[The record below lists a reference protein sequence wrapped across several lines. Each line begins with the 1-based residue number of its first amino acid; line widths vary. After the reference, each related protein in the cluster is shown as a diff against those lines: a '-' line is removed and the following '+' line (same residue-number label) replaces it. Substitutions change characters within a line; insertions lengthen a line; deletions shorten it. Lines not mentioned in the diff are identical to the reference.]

1 LVCLCYRSPDGE
13 TEIPEP
19 RPPLREASRVG
30 LVSEEEAERCLGMA
44 DDRNLTSHTYIEAV
58 AKAIFGR
65 LSDHRELMR
74 ALWTRICDRVHG

>member
-1 LVCLCYRSPDGE
+1 LL
-13 TEIPEP
+13 
-19 RPPLREASRVG
+19 
-30 LVSEEEAERCLGMA
+30 SEEEAERCLAMA

-74 ALWTRICDRVHG
+74 PLWMRICDRVRG

>member
-1 LVCLCYRSPDGE
+1 M
-13 TEIPEP
+13 
-19 RPPLREASRVG
+19 G
-30 LVSEEEAERCLGMA
+30 LLSEEEAERCLAMA

-74 ALWTRICDRVHG
+74 PLWMRICDRVRG